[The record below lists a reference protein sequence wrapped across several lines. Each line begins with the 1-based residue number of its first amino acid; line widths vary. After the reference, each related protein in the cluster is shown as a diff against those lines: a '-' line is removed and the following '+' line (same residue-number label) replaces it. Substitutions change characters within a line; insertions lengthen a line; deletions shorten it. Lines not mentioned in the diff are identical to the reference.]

1 MVLWRDIELPGFDRP
16 LVPVEP
22 ARRQALAAHLSDA
35 LADVSAPDIDGAR
48 SSTNPSSPD
57 FRDACAACRGHCCRK
72 GGNDAYLDFKS
83 TALAWGRF
91 PHLSKEELIAAYL
104 AAVPDRAFA
113 DSCIYHAEHGCN
125 LPETMRAPVSAAY
138 LCSPLLQL
146 KALLLRTP
154 SAGSGQAPAHP
165 ATDG

>member
-22 ARRQALAAHLSDA
+22 ARREVLAAHLKDA
-35 LADVSAPDIDGAR
+35 LADVSAPDEKGAAR
-48 SSTNPSSPD
+48 TQNSGAPD
-57 FRDACAACRGHCCRK
+57 FSDACAACRGHCCRN
-72 GGNDAYLDFKS
+72 GGDDAYLDFMS

-91 PHLSKEELIAAYL
+91 PHLSKDELIAAYL

-125 LPETMRAPVSAAY
+125 LPETMRAPVSKAY
-138 LCSPLLQL
+138 LCAPLQKL
-146 KALLLRTP
+146 KALL
-154 SAGSGQAPAHP
+154 SGES
-165 ATDG
+165 GR

>member
-1 MVLWRDIELPGFDRP
+1 MIKWRDTELPGFDRP

-22 ARRQALAAHLSDA
+22 ARREALAAHLRDA
-35 LADVSAPDIDGAR
+35 LADVPAPDTSGAP
-48 SSTNPSSPD
+48 SNTNPAAPD

-91 PHLSKEELIAAYL
+91 PHLSKKELIGAYL

-138 LCSPLLQL
+138 LCAPLLKL
-146 KALLLRTP
+146 KALL
-154 SAGSGQAPAHP
+154 SGGTRQSSESE
-165 ATDG
+165 

>member
-22 ARRQALAAHLSDA
+22 GRREALAAHLKDA
-35 LADVSAPDIDGAR
+35 LADVSMPDTTGAANN
-48 SSTNPSSPD
+48 TNSDTPD
-57 FRDACAACRGHCCRK
+57 FRDACATCRGHCCRK
-72 GGNDAYLDFKS
+72 GGDDAYLDFKS
-83 TALAWGRF
+83 TALAWSRF

-138 LCSPLLQL
+138 LCTPLLN
-146 KALLLRTP
+146 LRTLLGEGARQ
-154 SAGSGQAPAHP
+154 SSESE
-165 ATDG
+165 